1 MRFQMTMATL
11 IGASL
16 TEMRGQL
23 KAITIVMGITS
34 PVHAG
39 GTRRADTVAFPA
51 APSRIEEV

>member
-1 MRFQMTMATL
+1 MTMATL
-11 IGASL
+11 TGASL

-23 KAITIVMGITS
+23 KAITIVMGIG

>member
-1 MRFQMTMATL
+1 MTMATL
-11 IGASL
+11 TGASL

-34 PVHAG
+34 PVNAG
-39 GTRRADTVAFPA
+39 GTCRADTVAFPA